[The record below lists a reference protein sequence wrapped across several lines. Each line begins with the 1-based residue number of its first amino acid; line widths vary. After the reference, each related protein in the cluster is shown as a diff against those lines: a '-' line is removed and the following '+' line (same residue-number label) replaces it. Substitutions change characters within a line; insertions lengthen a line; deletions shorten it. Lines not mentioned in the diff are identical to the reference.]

1 MSIVLAHIFT
11 PTPDGLYNP
20 KENLSTAD
28 QCPALKLPGV
38 VGRRLVRNTAK
49 DMFAIEVEMENWAAM
64 EAWENWWQ
72 SPDADEWKEKFG
84 KTGQFNERI
93 TFEVHK

>member
-11 PTPDGLYNP
+11 RTPDGLYDP
-20 KENLSTAD
+20 KEHLRLAD
-28 QCPALKLPGV
+28 QCPALQLPGV
-38 VGRRLVRNTAK
+38 VGRRLMRNTAK
-49 DMFAIEVEMENWAAM
+49 DMFAGEVEMENWAAI

-72 SPDADEWKEKFG
+72 SPDADEWREKFG
-84 KTGQFNERI
+84 KTGQFVERI